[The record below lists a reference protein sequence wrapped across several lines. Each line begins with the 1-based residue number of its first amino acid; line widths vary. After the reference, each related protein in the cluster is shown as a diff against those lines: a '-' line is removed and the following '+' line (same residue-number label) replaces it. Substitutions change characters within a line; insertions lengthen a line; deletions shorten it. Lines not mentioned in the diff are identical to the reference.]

1 MKNSLVCCLYC
12 SGPHKEDFCENA
24 PAIEDE
30 RERLA
35 LEAEYA
41 AEYEAPGSLQTF
53 QCAAWCP
60 GCSTCDK
67 P

>member
-12 SGPHKEDFCENA
+12 SGPHKEDFC
-24 PAIEDE
+24 DE

-41 AEYEAPGSLQTF
+41 AEYEAPGSFQTF
-53 QCAAWCP
+53 QCLGSKCP

-67 P
+67 PRAFPG